1 MQGNRLGPENALTLP
16 TSHGKLSSFGVC
28 FHVAS
33 VHPVERHDLSGRSRE
48 GNLQQADT
56 PAEGKGD
63 AMTVALLRYLERKQD
78 ERREQGKDE
87 KRVDD
92 IQPLWHDVPPED

>member
-1 MQGNRLGPENALTLP
+1 
-16 TSHGKLSSFGVC
+16 
-28 FHVAS
+28 
-33 VHPVERHDLSGRSRE
+33 
-48 GNLQQADT
+48 
-56 PAEGKGD
+56 
-63 AMTVALLRYLERKQD
+63 MTVALLRYLERKQD